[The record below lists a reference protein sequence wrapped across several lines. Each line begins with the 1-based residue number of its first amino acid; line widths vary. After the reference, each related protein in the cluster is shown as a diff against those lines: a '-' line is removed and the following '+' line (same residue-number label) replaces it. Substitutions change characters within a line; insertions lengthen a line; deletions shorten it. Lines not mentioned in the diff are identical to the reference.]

1 MKIHKAVFILILAFA
16 CKQDSSLD
24 VVTVSG
30 NQLLI
35 NQLPYYMKGI
45 CYHPVPKGE
54 TRRDFGSIDQDL
66 ALMIEAGINTLR
78 VYEPIATVEVLDKIK
93 AAGLK
98 VIINFGYNQEGK
110 YDIRSGTYLDYINT
124 FKNHEAILFWELG
137 NEYNFRP
144 EWFDGDIKKWYRVL
158 NTSAEKIHE
167 LDAHHP
173 VATAHGELPD
183 SLALSMTSNIDIWG
197 MNVYRW
203 DQPSSLIEE
212 WKVISKKP
220 MYFSEVG
227 ADSYMVT
234 ARDEFQEGENQQAQ
248 AIANGKIIDEILRNT
263 DANVGVFMFSFT
275 DGWWKAGSPDQQD
288 VGGWAPYSSGVP
300 YDGAANEEYWG
311 IVDIERNKKLTFNV
325 IKEYFSKN

>member
-1 MKIHKAVFILILAFA
+1 MKIHKAIFILILGFA

-35 NQLPYYMKGI
+35 NQLPHYMKGI

-167 LDAHHP
+167 LDVHHP

-220 MYFSEVG
+220 MYFSEAG
-227 ADSYMVT
+227 ADSYMVA

-325 IKEYFSKN
+325 IKEYFTKD

>member
-1 MKIHKAVFILILAFA
+1 MKIHKAIFILILGFA

-35 NQLPYYMKGI
+35 NQLPHYMKGI

-167 LDAHHP
+167 LDAHPP

-183 SLALSMTSNIDIWG
+183 SLARGMT
-197 MNVYRW
+197 V
-203 DQPSSLIEE
+203 
-212 WKVISKKP
+212 
-220 MYFSEVG
+220 
-227 ADSYMVT
+227 
-234 ARDEFQEGENQQAQ
+234 
-248 AIANGKIIDEILRNT
+248 
-263 DANVGVFMFSFT
+263 
-275 DGWWKAGSPDQQD
+275 
-288 VGGWAPYSSGVP
+288 
-300 YDGAANEEYWG
+300 
-311 IVDIERNKKLTFNV
+311 
-325 IKEYFSKN
+325 

>member
-1 MKIHKAVFILILAFA
+1 MKIHKAIFILILGFA

-35 NQLPYYMKGI
+35 NQLPHYMKGI

-124 FKNHEAILFWELG
+124 FKNHEAILLWELG

-220 MYFSEVG
+220 MYFSEAG
-227 ADSYMVT
+227 ADSYMVI
-234 ARDEFQEGENQQAQ
+234 AGDEFQEGENQQAQ

-325 IKEYFSKN
+325 IKEYFTKD

>member
-1 MKIHKAVFILILAFA
+1 M
-16 CKQDSSLD
+16 
-24 VVTVSG
+24 
-30 NQLLI
+30 
-35 NQLPYYMKGI
+35 
-45 CYHPVPKGE
+45 
-54 TRRDFGSIDQDL
+54 
-66 ALMIEAGINTLR
+66 
-78 VYEPIATVEVLDKIK
+78 
-93 AAGLK
+93 
-98 VIINFGYNQEGK
+98 
-110 YDIRSGTYLDYINT
+110 
-124 FKNHEAILFWELG
+124 FWELG

-183 SLALSMTSNIDIWG
+183 SLVLSMTANIDIWG

-220 MYFSEVG
+220 MYFSEAG

-248 AIANGKIIDEILRNT
+248 AIANGKIIDEILRN
-263 DANVGVFMFSFT
+263 
-275 DGWWKAGSPDQQD
+275 PDIRFIEFD
-288 VGGWAPYSSGVP
+288 EPKPENEAEKYKVLDKLKLHPEVL
-300 YDGAANEEYWG
+300 AAC
-311 IVDIERNKKLTFNV
+311 VSAVAVSRLR
-325 IKEYFSKN
+325 S